1 MRQRAA
7 GRCHFY
13 IWQAGYWRVPCR
25 ETLQAFSTLSICC
38 LLRLSM
44 ADEPGTSHATT
55 PPPATAT
62 GATPMAMPEAAVRG
76 LIREE
81 VAVAIAAAFKTP
93 APRALPPPG
102 YRMPPYIILIHLRLW
117 HWGSLINR
125 AGAGGTL
132 GARA

>member
-7 GRCHFY
+7 GRCHLY

-25 ETLQAFSTLSICC
+25 ETLQAFSILSICC

-44 ADEPGTSHATT
+44 ADEPGTSRTTT

-62 GATPMAMPEAAVRG
+62 GATPMAMSEAAVRG

-81 VAVAIAAAFKTP
+81 VAVAITAAFKTP
-93 APRALPPPG
+93 APAPYHRQVS
-102 YRMPPYIILIHLRLW
+102 RMPPYIILIHLRLW

-125 AGAGGTL
+125 VGAGGTL